1 MANLQ
6 TAMDSAFWDQP
17 ISSPRTLEGSANSI
31 PGEPFPLDAARASR
45 ALRIQ
50 QLSFLGLGFPL
61 GIIPS
66 YAPASPSPSQKE
78 LELGSFALESLL
90 LRPSISNWWLG
101 LVGQFRPKKLISD
114 IKREFSAA
122 EDLELSVFKS
132 AAKHVLDKSLYSV
145 GLCSQLSIGPST
157 SLLWSTEGH
166 GHKKGKRSKFMLYH
180 KLLSHDITLEAAW
193 PQLFIDHK
201 AQYWD
206 VPESVSLNVASLASD
221 SGLRYRFGVQK
232 NGGQPESANAID
244 GEPPAALMPGLCA
257 KAAFSYEQR
266 KDMWRNKETKED
278 LIIKTDKGSF
288 WRPAYDVRLREPHA
302 AISTI
307 IGGTCVAWF
316 GGKESSMAGESQD
329 GHIAVSTKK
338 RSPLSADLFG
348 SICCTVQHG
357 KFRRIFADLTRV
369 DARLDISS
377 VSGLAKSILNT
388 FNRNSAS
395 SADNLV
401 FSPRLNFIF
410 QQQVLGP
417 IVFRV
422 DSKYLLDAASGKD
435 GSHMEDVIY
444 SLSYSLRL
452 LRSGKVVAWYS
463 PKRKE
468 GMIELRLFEF

>member
-90 LRPSISNWWLG
+90 LRPSTSNWWLG

-122 EDLELSVFKS
+122 EDLELSVFTS

-145 GLCSQLSIGPST
+145 GLCSQLSI
-157 SLLWSTEGH
+157 
-166 GHKKGKRSKFMLYH
+166 
-180 KLLSHDITLEAAW
+180 EAAW

-221 SGLRYRFGVQK
+221 SGLRYRFGIQK

-288 WRPAYDVRLREPHA
+288 WRPAYDVCLREPHA

-307 IGGTCVAWF
+307 IGNFAF
-316 GGKESSMAGESQD
+316 L
-329 GHIAVSTKK
+329 AVST
-338 RSPLSADLFG
+338 L
-348 SICCTVQHG
+348 
-357 KFRRIFADLTRV
+357 
-369 DARLDISS
+369 
-377 VSGLAKSILNT
+377 
-388 FNRNSAS
+388 
-395 SADNLV
+395 
-401 FSPRLNFIF
+401 
-410 QQQVLGP
+410 
-417 IVFRV
+417 
-422 DSKYLLDAASGKD
+422 
-435 GSHMEDVIY
+435 
-444 SLSYSLRL
+444 
-452 LRSGKVVAWYS
+452 W
-463 PKRKE
+463 
-468 GMIELRLFEF
+468 

>member
-17 ISSPRTLEGSANSI
+17 MSSPRTLEGSANSI

-50 QLSFLGLGFPL
+50 QLSLLGLGFPL

-66 YAPASPSPSQKE
+66 YGPASPSPSQKE
-78 LELGSFALESLL
+78 LELGSFTLESLL
-90 LRPSISNWWLG
+90 LRPALSNWWLG

-132 AAKHVLDKSLYSV
+132 AAKHVLDKSLYSI

-157 SLLWSTEGH
+157 SLLWSTERH
-166 GHKKGKRSKFMLYH
+166 GNKKGKRSKFMLYH
-180 KLLSHDITLEAAW
+180 KLPSHDITLEAAW

-206 VPESVSLNVASLASD
+206 VPESVSLNMASLVPD
-221 SGLRYRFGVQK
+221 SGLRYRFGIQK
-232 NGGQPESANAID
+232 NGGQPESANVID

-302 AISTI
+302 AVSAI
-307 IGGTCVAWF
+307 IGGTCAAWF
-316 GGKESSMAGESQD
+316 GGKKSSMASESQD
-329 GHIAVSTKK
+329 GHIAVTAKK

-348 SICCTVQHG
+348 SLCCTVQHG

-369 DARLDISS
+369 DARLDVSS
-377 VSGLAKSILNT
+377 VSGLAKSVLNT
-388 FNRNSAS
+388 FSHNPAS
-395 SADNLV
+395 GADNLL

-422 DSKYLLDAASGKD
+422 DSKYFLDSSSGKD